1 MATIRPQGNA
11 QAAPAG
17 KKQSSVRSEDTAAD
31 AARGLGP
38 GLWGLGLWGLGLW
51 GLGLGLRP
59 RSPVASAVV
68 GCECSQVCTLCNIIA
83 AVAGA

>member
-38 GLWGLGLWGLGLW
+38 GLWGLGLWGLGL
-51 GLGLGLRP
+51 GLRP